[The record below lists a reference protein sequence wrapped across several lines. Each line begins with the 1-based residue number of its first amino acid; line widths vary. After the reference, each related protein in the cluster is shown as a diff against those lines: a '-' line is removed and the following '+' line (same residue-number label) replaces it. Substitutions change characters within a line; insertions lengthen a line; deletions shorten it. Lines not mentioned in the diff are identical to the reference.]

1 MYENA
6 HDPSATFCRETKRP
20 CTPCSAREPS
30 FWPLQLMR
38 IEGGI
43 CHHLSCISL
52 PAIALS
58 RQSLTQA
65 FVWSITTPVKDMHA
79 GPFPAAYHTG
89 AHRCR
94 EQEALH
100 ILTSVY
106 AAVVCISQQPLETP
120 NALVCCVKQALILI
134 WVTNKVTTQPSHVLT
149 ALPMTAP

>member
-1 MYENA
+1 MHTMLSKGAKLLATTVDENRRRYLS
-6 HDPSATFCRETKRP
+6 PSQLYKLACH
-20 CTPCSAREPS
+20 CS
-30 FWPLQLMR
+30 FQT
-38 IEGGI
+38 
-43 CHHLSCISL
+43 
-52 PAIALS
+52 
-58 RQSLTQA
+58 SLTQA
-65 FVWSITTPVKDMHA
+65 FVWSVITPVEHMHA

-134 WVTNKVTTQPSHVLT
+134 WVTNKVTMQPSHVLT
-149 ALPMTAP
+149 ALPITAP